1 MWCRN
6 TWLLVKIYEV
16 SCVRWQIST
25 RAWLPLNF
33 EEHLLSMCLKCHWIF
48 QRPHHI
54 EKYLSFGHF
63 DAFICDWIL
72 GPATFCSFK
81 IFPKAL
87 MNYQRTMQVFF
98 KKNHYTCPYIGT
110 KLRCAG
116 LRARPRSVAASLT
129 TGKAP
134 TGSKLFLTGSARSSP
149 TPSR

>member
-33 EEHLLSMCLKCHWIF
+33 EEHLLSMASRYF
-48 QRPHHI
+48 Q
-54 EKYLSFGHF
+54 
-63 DAFICDWIL
+63 
-72 GPATFCSFK
+72 
-81 IFPKAL
+81 KAL

-98 KKNHYTCPYIGT
+98 LKKSLYLSIYWNKVEMCC
-110 KLRCAG
+110 LFLLFASLFAG